1 MRHYVFAIRNRN
13 FFSIIIIIIIITSS
27 TSCVFFTGMILLMK
41 NECENMTNIIAM
53 KRCVW
58 MNLRSRASG
67 VLFSVVRLYQL
78 RGRENETS
86 SMLAVG
92 GNISGNGKGS
102 VKGILIDWFIL
113 TLVGQRAGVVLNALR
128 LLQCHVVGGGADNDQ
143 YHRQNSG
150 EEDKVH

>member
-1 MRHYVFAIRNRN
+1 MKL
-13 FFSIIIIIIIITSS
+13 TSS

-53 KRCVW
+53 KRCVC
-58 MNLRSRASG
+58 MNRRSRASG
-67 VLFSVVRLYQL
+67 VLFSIVRLYQL

-102 VKGILIDWFIL
+102 VKGARFDCFIL
-113 TLVGQRAGVVLNALR
+113 TIIGQRAGVVLNALR
-128 LLQCHVVGGGADNDQ
+128 LL
-143 YHRQNSG
+143 
-150 EEDKVH
+150 